1 MVNELGFI
9 ARRGKAANGTVTPFA
24 ARAGNGGGGYHRFA
38 PIFAIGREHVSIE
51 ADSECGTMAGI
62 TSNAKNALFVYGTLM
77 PGSRHPMARRLET
90 QSAYLGPGWI
100 GGKLHSLGW
109 YPAAIPSS
117 APGSRVYGEVVRLH
131 NPQATLSWLDAY
143 EGCAPGQSEPHAYQR
158 VIVPVTLNSGDKLD
172 AWVYFYKL
180 PVHSARH
187 LPSGRFVQR

>member
-1 MVNELGFI
+1 M
-9 ARRGKAANGTVTPFA
+9 
-24 ARAGNGGGGYHRFA
+24 
-38 PIFAIGREHVSIE
+38 
-51 ADSECGTMAGI
+51 
-62 TSNAKNALFVYGTLM
+62 
-77 PGSRHPMARRLET
+77 
-90 QSAYLGPGWI
+90 
-100 GGKLHSLGW
+100 
-109 YPAAIPSS
+109 
-117 APGSRVYGEVVRLH
+117 RLH